1 MLLQV
6 VPLYAAL
13 LGLLYFALSLR
24 AIGARRIARKGIGLL
39 GDERLDRRLRVHAN
53 FAEYAPFILLLL
65 AFAELR
71 GAPAEGLHLACA
83 FLVAGRC
90 SHAWGVSRMPET
102 YLWRMGGMIG
112 TFTSLAFGIAMV
124 LGSYL

>member
-1 MLLQV
+1 MQLQI
-6 VPLYAAL
+6 VPFYAAL

-24 AIGARRIARKGIGLL
+24 AIDARRIARKGIGML
-39 GDERLDRRLRVHAN
+39 GEESLDRRLRVHAN
-53 FAEYAPFILLLL
+53 FAEYAPFVLLLL

-71 GAPAEGLHLACA
+71 GAPAEGVHLACV
-83 FLVAGRC
+83 FLAIGRC

-102 YLWRMGGMIG
+102 YRWRMGGMIA
-112 TFTSLAFGIAMV
+112 TFTALAFGIAMV